1 MKLGILALLAL
12 LWVVPALAGPAEDE
26 VATAAKTWLA
36 VVDAKDY
43 PQSWKD
49 AADLFQQGVSADK
62 WGSMVQSARDRTGP
76 VKSRTFQSAEF
87 TKTLPGVPDGDYSI
101 VSFQTD
107 FETKGASTEV
117 LSLVHENGKWKVGG
131 YFIQ

>member
-12 LWVVPALAGPAEDE
+12 LWAVPVSAGPAEDE
-26 VATAAKTWLA
+26 ASAAAKTWLA
-36 VVDAKDY
+36 VVDAKNY
-43 PQSWKD
+43 PESWKD

-62 WGSMVQSARDRTGP
+62 WGGMVQSVRDKVGP
-76 VKSRTFQSAEF
+76 VKSRTFQSAQF
-87 TKTLPGVPDGDYSI
+87 TKTLPGVPDGDYAI

-117 LSLVHENGKWKVGG
+117 ISLVHENGKWKVGG